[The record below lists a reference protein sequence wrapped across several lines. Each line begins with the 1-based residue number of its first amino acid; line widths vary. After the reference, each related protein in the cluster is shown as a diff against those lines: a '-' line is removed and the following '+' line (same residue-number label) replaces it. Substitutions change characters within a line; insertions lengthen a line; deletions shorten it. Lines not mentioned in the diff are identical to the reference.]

1 MHGRVCVFV
10 DVYCISVCA
19 YRGCKK
25 DEIVCLFTCFY
36 VNVSN
41 CLYELAIAS
50 ESNVVMLL

>member
-1 MHGRVCVFV
+1 MFV